1 MLAKLGST
9 QHGVVAVWQ
18 LLELG
23 FSRREIAVRVESRRF
38 HRVYR
43 GVYAL
48 GHPARTAEALE
59 MAAVLA
65 CGPQAVLSHWT
76 AAARWALIRSVHGP
90 VHVIAP
96 SDRKAQ
102 RGMRPHTSPLHPHDR
117 TRRDGIPITTVPRT
131 LLDLSA
137 VANERLVRR
146 AVNQA
151 DRKGWLNR
159 RVMAELLERNPRRK
173 GTKQLRAVIAGVNPT
188 TRRTRSD
195 LEVAFMV
202 LCKAHHLPEPV
213 ANTQVAGIEVDMHWP
228 GTNLIVELDCYE
240 YHRTPQEFENDRR
253 RDAHLKRN
261 GYDVLRVTDVWLD
274 SDPEDVAQTVR
285 TLLTRPG

>member
-43 GVYAL
+43 GVYAV

-76 AAARWALIRSVHGP
+76 AAARWALIRPVHGP
-90 VHVIAP
+90 VHVIAQ

-102 RGMRPHTSPLHPHDR
+102 RGMRPHTSHLHPHDR

-137 VANERLVRR
+137 VADERTLRR

-151 DRKGWLNR
+151 ERTGWLNR
-159 RVMAELLERNPRRK
+159 RAIHELLQRNPRRK
-173 GTKQLRAVIAGVNPT
+173 GSKQLRSVIAAVNPT

-195 LEVAFMV
+195 LEVAFMA

-213 ANTQVAGIEVDMHWP
+213 ANTEVIGIEVDMHWP
-228 GTNLIVELDCYE
+228 GTTLIVELDCYE

-261 GYDVLRVTDVWLD
+261 GYDVVRVTDVWLD
-274 SDPEDVAQTVR
+274 SDPEDVAETVR

>member
-1 MLAKLGST
+1 MGSKRRLRARMLAKLGST

-43 GVYAL
+43 GVYTL

-76 AAARWALIRSVHGP
+76 AAARWALIRPVHGP

-195 LEVAFMV
+195 LEVAFIV
-202 LCKAHHLPEPV
+202 LCKAHHLPAPV
-213 ANTQVAGIEVDMHWP
+213 ANTEVAGIEVDMHWP

-240 YHRTPQEFENDRR
+240 YTGRR
-253 RDAHLKRN
+253 RSSR
-261 GYDVLRVTDVWLD
+261 
-274 SDPEDVAQTVR
+274 
-285 TLLTRPG
+285 